1 MKRLSSSDSLVPICP
16 SGFPTAFDDDEEL
29 VNAGDEDLFSIGVGG
44 GGGSGQ
50 PPEKKRRLSADQV
63 RALEKNFEVENKL
76 EPERKVRLAQE
87 LGLQPRQVAVW
98 FQNRR
103 ARWKT
108 KQLERDYAALK
119 SRYDALRLDHD
130 SLLRDKDLLLAEVKG
145 LNAKLNGHEDAVF
158 SSVKDEPV
166 ASESENKAA
175 EPETLTLV
183 YNKDGFSDSDSSA
196 AINDENSPLVCF
208 NGVGGGS
215 GSGSGSGNGAGPAGE
230 GGTGFF
236 YQQQLM
242 KVEDGFLDS
251 EEPCSFFN
259 DEQPPTLW
267 YCGGGAW

>member
-16 SGFPTAFDDDEEL
+16 SGFQTVFDDEEEL
-29 VNAGDEDLFSIGVGG
+29 VNAGDDDLFSLGG
-44 GGGSGQ
+44 CAASGQ

-130 SLLRDKDLLLAEVKG
+130 ALLGDKDSLLAEVKD
-145 LNAKLNGHEDAVF
+145 LKAKLNGGDEDTGF
-158 SSVKDEPV
+158 SSAVKEEPA
-166 ASESENKAA
+166 ASESEIKAA
-175 EPETLTLV
+175 EPETLTLA
-183 YNKDGFSDSDSSA
+183 YNKDGSSDSSDSSA
-196 AINDENSPLVCF
+196 ALSDENSPLAGLDG
-208 NGVGGGS
+208 GVGAGGD
-215 GSGSGSGNGAGPAGE
+215 GGA
-230 GGTGFF
+230 GFF
-236 YQQQLM
+236 YQQQLL
-242 KVEDGFLDS
+242 KADGFLDG
-251 EEPCSFFN
+251 EEPCSFFV
-259 DEQPPTLW
+259 DDQPPTLW
-267 YCGGGAW
+267 YGAGGGACSGGGWA